1 MDDKNRKLTSVC
13 ACEFVGMCDFFDVIM
28 SSVPQLSEKMRQ
40 NYCYGA
46 SGKCARHAYS
56 KLHGIQN
63 IPDDLFPNAFWGH

>member
-1 MDDKNRKLTSVC
+1 MDGKKRKIARDC
-13 ACEFVGMCDFFDVIM
+13 ACELFGICDFFDVIM

-56 KLHGIQN
+56 KIHGIHN
-63 IPDDLFPNAFWGH
+63 IPDDLFPNAFFSH